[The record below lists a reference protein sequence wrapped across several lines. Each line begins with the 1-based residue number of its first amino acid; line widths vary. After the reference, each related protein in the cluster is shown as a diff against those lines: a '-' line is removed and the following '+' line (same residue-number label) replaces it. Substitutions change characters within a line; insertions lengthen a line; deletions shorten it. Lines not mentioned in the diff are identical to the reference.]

1 MGRFS
6 PATSST
12 VGGEVGKD
20 ASKKGTTSTDAVVQA
35 FAPTLNNLHTTAT
48 RDPTLP
54 GRQGAAKIQQQ
65 PCPSAAPRDAI

>member
-6 PATSST
+6 PATST

-20 ASKKGTTSTDAVVQA
+20 ATSTDAVVQA
-35 FAPTLNNLHTTAT
+35 FAPISNNLHTAAT
-48 RDPTLP
+48 RDPTLQ